1 MDQIAYTFS
10 LQYTGSHKPF
20 GGMEVEVDGEIPKLP
35 TCPCEQQGGYLIQFE
50 TMTILWQHK
59 VFALCLESKKEVGE
73 QTQWGLI
80 VEVHPRGAHKKGQ
93 LLATPHRVVK
103 TPYDITYADGI
114 NKQCQYTVHD

>member
-1 MDQIAYTFS
+1 MLSVIISQFYY
-10 LQYTGSHKPF
+10 L
-20 GGMEVEVDGEIPKLP
+20 VNVN
-35 TCPCEQQGGYLIQFE
+35 QQRAGD
-50 TMTILWQHK
+50 K

-103 TPYDITYADGI
+103 MPYDITYADGI
-114 NKQCQYTVHD
+114 NNANTQYMIKC